1 MRRVY
6 ICSPLGGNITANI
19 ENAKRYSQYVFK
31 CGMAPVIPHFYA
43 LVLNDDNPEE
53 RKLGMQ
59 AEISLLWVCDEVW
72 VFGDELT
79 EGMKTEIR
87 FAEKLNIEVRYIS
100 ENDLRKSEVK
110 NDKIKKN

>member
-1 MRRVY
+1 MHRVY
-6 ICSPLGGNITANI
+6 ICSPLGGNVSANI
-19 ENAKRYSQYVFK
+19 ENAKRYARYALE
-31 CGMAPVIPHFYA
+31 CGMAPFIQHFYA
-43 LVLNDDNPEE
+43 LILDDSNKEE
-53 RKLGMQ
+53 RNIGML
-59 AEISLLWVCDEVW
+59 AGFCMLCVCDAVW

-110 NDKIKKN
+110 NDKVKKN